1 MSEPEE
7 EVVDR
12 VDGREFR
19 WRLWQQLP
27 LLIALVALWMLLW
40 GELSWGSFVIG
51 LVVALV
57 VTTVF
62 YLPPVELSGRF
73 NLFWLAVFLVIFAG
87 QVAAGSVVVAARAFG
102 PPIKRNAIIAVP
114 LRTSSDVIMTMTA
127 IVVTLIPGSV
137 VIDIDRNNAV
147 LYIHVFAQKDAAAV
161 ERFRAGVYVTERRI
175 VRAIGSKADMERIRS

>member
-1 MSEPEE
+1 MSDLDDD
-7 EVVDR
+7 VDR
-12 VDGREFR
+12 VDAREFR

-27 LLIALVALWMLLW
+27 LLVALVALWMLLW
-40 GELSWGSFVIG
+40 GELSWGSLVIG
-51 LVVALV
+51 IVVAIS
-57 VTTVF
+57 VTTIF

-73 NLFWLAVFLVIFAG
+73 NVFWLVVFLLIFAG
-87 QVAAGSVVVAARAFG
+87 QVAAGSIVVAARAFG
-102 PPIKRNAIIAVP
+102 PRIRRNAIIAVP

-127 IVVTLIPGSV
+127 TVVTLIPGSV

-147 LYIHVFAQKDAAAV
+147 LYVHVFAPKDLPAV